1 MSFGY
6 TIISMNNISKGLDK
20 ITPDNTVINY
30 DLYKQ
35 TVVLSE
41 AYQTILRKHNMID
54 AYDKL
59 KNFTRNNSNITIE
72 DFKEYINTLD
82 INDKIKEELYNI
94 SLTNY
99 VGIC

>member
-1 MSFGY
+1 
-6 TIISMNNISKGLDK
+6 
-20 ITPDNTVINY
+20 
-30 DLYKQ
+30 
-35 TVVLSE
+35 
-41 AYQTILRKHNMID
+41 MID